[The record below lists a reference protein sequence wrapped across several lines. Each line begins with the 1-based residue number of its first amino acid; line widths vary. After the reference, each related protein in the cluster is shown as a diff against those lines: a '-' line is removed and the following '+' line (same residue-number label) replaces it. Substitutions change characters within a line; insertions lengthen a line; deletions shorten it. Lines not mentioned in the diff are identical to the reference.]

1 MASPLFFLHIPKTAG
16 TTLNTILDAN
26 FAPDAILDLYT
37 DDQHRAIRDMTYN
50 RLAEYALVRGHIF
63 VQDYDEILDGPVPM
77 RVFTFLRDPV
87 ERVISEYFFL
97 KRWPRS
103 HLYKYLNENGVTL
116 VDYVTSDVGVL
127 RRRGSNNMTN
137 SLSGTKTSSPGE
149 RLAAA
154 WHHLANRF
162 TCFGILERFDESL
175 LMLARAVGLG
185 ETFYERRNVR
195 AVAVDRPVTQ
205 GEIEV
210 IAEYNRLDVRLY
222 EMAAGEFDR
231 RVRAMG
237 PGFGAELRRF
247 TKVNDRFRRVAE
259 LVDRQAGL
267 RQGAIVNAK

>member
-16 TTLNTILDAN
+16 TTLNAILDAN
-26 FAPDAILDLYT
+26 FAPGAVLDLYT

-50 RLAEYALVRGHIF
+50 RLAEYDLIRGHIF

-103 HLYKYLNENGVTL
+103 HLYKYLNENDVSL
-116 VDYVTSDVGVL
+116 VDYVTSDMGVL

-137 SLSGTKTSSPGE
+137 SLSGTKARSLGG
-149 RLAAA
+149 RLRAA
-154 WHHLANRF
+154 WHHLSERF
-162 TCFGILERFDESL
+162 ACFGILERFDESL
-175 LMLARAVGLG
+175 LMLTGTAGLS

-195 AVAVDRPVTQ
+195 AVDADRGVTQ
-205 GEIEV
+205 AERDV
-210 IAEYNRLDVRLY
+210 IAEYNRLDMRLY
-222 EMAAGEFDR
+222 EMAVLEFDR

-237 PGFGAELRRF
+237 REFQSELRLF

-259 LVDRQAGL
+259 LMNQRAGL
-267 RQGAIVNAK
+267 AQGAIVNAK